1 MPEGNFFHY
10 DQAAVDHLA
19 RKDKKLA
26 AAMQAIGPVRREVM
40 PDLFQALMHAITGQQ
55 ISMAAQRTV
64 WGRLCGLLGEV
75 TPQALL
81 AQPQT
86 ALQALGLSARK
97 VDYMRG
103 IARQV
108 VDGELDPARAW
119 PLWRTP
125 KSAAVLP
132 PCAAS
137 ASGRA
142 EMLLLFSLQRSDIL
156 SYDDLAIRRGLRMLY
171 RHKEMPRERFERY
184 RRRFS
189 PYGSLASLYL
199 WAIAGGA
206 LPELDDPAERK
217 KGISRPAAKLTQ
229 KHGDERLSGPFPFH
243 DKPPACIA
251 SFPCWATDRAPAS
264 P

>member
-1 MPEGNFFHY
+1 MAGRGRTDEGGRRMPEGDFFRY

-40 PDLFQALMHAITGQQ
+40 PNLFQALMHAITGQQ

-75 TPQALL
+75 TPQNLL
-81 AQPQT
+81 ARPQA

-108 VDGELDPARAW
+108 VDGELDLPGMAALEDAEVCRR
-119 PLWRTP
+119 L
-125 KSAAVLP
+125 SALRGIGVWT
-132 PCAAS
+132 
-137 ASGRA
+137 A
-142 EMLLLFSLQRSDIL
+142 EMLLLFSLQRPDIL
-156 SYDDLAIRRGLRMLY
+156 SYDDLAILRGLRMVYHHRSIDRRL
-171 RHKEMPRERFERY
+171 FEKY

-189 PYGSLASLYL
+189 PYGSVASLYL
-199 WAIAGGA
+199 WAVAGGA
-206 LPELDDPAERK
+206 IPEMKDY
-217 KGISRPAAKLTQ
+217 Q
-229 KHGDERLSGPFPFH
+229 
-243 DKPPACIA
+243 PPKQGRRT
-251 SFPCWATDRAPAS
+251 P
-264 P
+264 

>member
-108 VDGELDPARAW
+108 VDGELDLPGM
-119 PLWRTP
+119 
-125 KSAAVLP
+125 AALEDAEVCRRL
-132 PCAAS
+132 AALR
-137 ASGRA
+137 GIGVWTA

-156 SYDDLAIRRGLRMLY
+156 SYDDLPSGAACACSTATKRCRASASRGTAGASRLMVRWPRCICGPSPAGHCRSWTIRRSAKRGD
-171 RHKEMPRERFERY
+171 P
-184 RRRFS
+184 
-189 PYGSLASLYL
+189 
-199 WAIAGGA
+199 A
-206 LPELDDPAERK
+206 LPR
-217 KGISRPAAKLTQ
+217 
-229 KHGDERLSGPFPFH
+229 
-243 DKPPACIA
+243 A
-251 SFPCWATDRAPAS
+251 SKAR
-264 P
+264 

>member
-1 MPEGNFFHY
+1 MAGRGRTDEGGRRMPEGDFFRY

-75 TPQALL
+75 TPQNLL
-81 AQPQT
+81 ARPQA

-108 VDGELDPARAW
+108 VDGELDLPGMAALEDAEVCRR
-119 PLWRTP
+119 L
-125 KSAAVLP
+125 SALRGIGVWT
-132 PCAAS
+132 
-137 ASGRA
+137 A
-142 EMLLLFSLQRSDIL
+142 EMLLLFSLQRPDIL
-156 SYDDLAIRRGLRMLY
+156 SYDDLA
-171 RHKEMPRERFERY
+171 
-184 RRRFS
+184 
-189 PYGSLASLYL
+189 
-199 WAIAGGA
+199 
-206 LPELDDPAERK
+206 DRK
-217 KGISRPAAKLTQ
+217 SVV
-229 KHGDERLSGPFPFH
+229 
-243 DKPPACIA
+243 
-251 SFPCWATDRAPAS
+251 
-264 P
+264 

>member
-1 MPEGNFFHY
+1 MAGKGRPDRRSGIMPEGNFFHY
-10 DQAAVDHLA
+10 DQAAVEHLA

-64 WGRLCGLLGEV
+64 WGRLCALLGEV

-81 AQPQT
+81 AQPPA

-103 IARQV
+103 IAQQV
-108 VDGELDPARAW
+108 VDGELDLPGM
-119 PLWRTP
+119 
-125 KSAAVLP
+125 AALDDAEVCRRL
-132 PCAAS
+132 AALR
-137 ASGRA
+137 GIGVWTA
-142 EMLLLFSLQRSDIL
+142 EMLLLFSLQRPDIL

-206 LPELDDPAERK
+206 LPELDDPAEGK
-217 KGISRPAAKLTQ
+217 KGSGRSSRRVREVSVKA
-229 KHGDERLSGPFPFH
+229 
-243 DKPPACIA
+243 
-251 SFPCWATDRAPAS
+251 
-264 P
+264 

>member
-1 MPEGNFFHY
+1 MPEGDFFRY

-26 AAMQAIGPVRREVM
+26 AAMQTIGPVRREVM

-75 TPQALL
+75 TPQNLL
-81 AQPQT
+81 ARPQA

-103 IARQV
+103 IGV
-108 VDGELDPARAW
+108 W
-119 PLWRTP
+119 T
-125 KSAAVLP
+125 
-132 PCAAS
+132 
-137 ASGRA
+137 A
-142 EMLLLFSLQRSDIL
+142 EMLLLFSLQRPDIL

-206 LPELDDPAERK
+206 LPQLDDPAERG
-217 KGISRPAAKLTQ
+217 KGGVRP
-229 KHGDERLSGPFPFH
+229 SGRGRGTPV
-243 DKPPACIA
+243 K
-251 SFPCWATDRAPAS
+251 S
-264 P
+264 

>member
-1 MPEGNFFHY
+1 MPKSSMAFLSTFTCSGSISVKGSRRGPTFQPIRFMAFF
-10 DQAAVDHLA
+10 
-19 RKDKKLA
+19 
-26 AAMQAIGPVRREVM
+26 
-40 PDLFQALMHAITGQQ
+40 TGMGFTSQKRASQ
-55 ISMAAQRTV
+55 RGRAFSCMSRAFWLAAQRTV

-108 VDGELDPARAW
+108 VDGELDLPGM
-119 PLWRTP
+119 
-125 KSAAVLP
+125 AALEDAEVCRRL
-132 PCAAS
+132 AALR
-137 ASGRA
+137 GIGVWTA
-142 EMLLLFSLQRSDIL
+142 EMLLLFSLQRPDIL

-217 KGISRPAAKLTQ
+217 KGRSRPAASLKSTVT
-229 KHGDERLSGPFPFH
+229 KD
-243 DKPPACIA
+243 
-251 SFPCWATDRAPAS
+251 
-264 P
+264 

>member
-108 VDGELDPARAW
+108 VDGELDLPGM

-137 ASGRA
+137 ASGR
-142 EMLLLFSLQRSDIL
+142 
-156 SYDDLAIRRGLRMLY
+156 
-171 RHKEMPRERFERY
+171 PRCCCF
-184 RRRFS
+184 F
-189 PYGSLASLYL
+189 PC
-199 WAIAGGA
+199 
-206 LPELDDPAERK
+206 
-217 KGISRPAAKLTQ
+217 
-229 KHGDERLSGPFPFH
+229 SGPT
-243 DKPPACIA
+243 
-251 SFPCWATDRAPAS
+251 S
-264 P
+264 

>member
-1 MPEGNFFHY
+1 MLKPGLKPCDEYRDILMAYCRKNIAKYAMPYEIEFREQLPKTLVGKVAYRVLEEEEINR
-10 DQAAVDHLA
+10 LNGE
-19 RKDKKLA
+19 KKNEP
-26 AAMQAIGPVRREVM
+26 G
-40 PDLFQALMHAITGQQ
+40 
-55 ISMAAQRTV
+55 
-64 WGRLCGLLGEV
+64 GRLLGEV

-108 VDGELDPARAW
+108 VDGELDLPGM
-119 PLWRTP
+119 
-125 KSAAVLP
+125 AALEDAEVCRRL
-132 PCAAS
+132 AALR
-137 ASGRA
+137 GIGVWTA
-142 EMLLLFSLQRSDIL
+142 EMLLLFSLQRPDIL

-217 KGISRPAAKLTQ
+217 KGRSRPAASLKSTVT
-229 KHGDERLSGPFPFH
+229 KD
-243 DKPPACIA
+243 
-251 SFPCWATDRAPAS
+251 
-264 P
+264 

>member
-108 VDGELDPARAW
+108 VDGELDLPGMTALEDAEVCRR
-119 PLWRTP
+119 L
-125 KSAAVLP
+125 AALRGIGVWT
-132 PCAAS
+132 
-137 ASGRA
+137 A
-142 EMLLLFSLQRSDIL
+142 EMILLFCLQRPNVF
-156 SYDDLAIRRGLRMLY
+156 SYDDLAIQRGLRMVYHHRKIDRKL
-171 RHKEMPRERFERY
+171 FEKY

-189 PYGSLASLYL
+189 PYCSVASLYL
-199 WAIAGGA
+199 WAAAGGA
-206 LPELDDPAERK
+206 VPGLKDYAPK
-217 KGISRPAAKLTQ
+217 KK
-229 KHGDERLSGPFPFH
+229 
-243 DKPPACIA
+243 
-251 SFPCWATDRAPAS
+251 APAKKAAPAGS
-264 P
+264 HTEKTSKV

>member
-64 WGRLCGLLGEV
+64 WGRLCGLLG
-75 TPQALL
+75 Q
-81 AQPQT
+81 QG
-86 ALQALGLSARK
+86 LQALGLSARK

-108 VDGELDPARAW
+108 VDGELDLPGM
-119 PLWRTP
+119 
-125 KSAAVLP
+125 AALEDAEVCRRL
-132 PCAAS
+132 AALR
-137 ASGRA
+137 GIGVWTA
-142 EMLLLFSLQRSDIL
+142 EMLLLFSLQRPDIL

-217 KGISRPAAKLTQ
+217 KGRSRPAASLKSTVT
-229 KHGDERLSGPFPFH
+229 KD
-243 DKPPACIA
+243 
-251 SFPCWATDRAPAS
+251 
-264 P
+264 

>member
-108 VDGELDPARAW
+108 VDGELDLPGM
-119 PLWRTP
+119 
-125 KSAAVLP
+125 AALEDAEVCRRL
-132 PCAAS
+132 AALR
-137 ASGRA
+137 GIGVWTA
-142 EMLLLFSLQRSDIL
+142 EMLLL
-156 SYDDLAIRRGLRMLY
+156 
-171 RHKEMPRERFERY
+171 
-184 RRRFS
+184 FS

-217 KGISRPAAKLTQ
+217 KGRSRPAASLKSTVT
-229 KHGDERLSGPFPFH
+229 KD
-243 DKPPACIA
+243 
-251 SFPCWATDRAPAS
+251 
-264 P
+264 

>member
-1 MPEGNFFHY
+1 MPEGNFFRY

-40 PDLFQALMHAITGQQ
+40 PDLFLARGKP
-55 ISMAAQRTV
+55 QRTV

-108 VDGELDPARAW
+108 VDGELDLPGM
-119 PLWRTP
+119 
-125 KSAAVLP
+125 AALEDAEVCRRL
-132 PCAAS
+132 AALR
-137 ASGRA
+137 GIGVWTA
-142 EMLLLFSLQRSDIL
+142 EMLLLFSLQRPDIL

-199 WAIAGGA
+199 WAIAGGV

-217 KGISRPAAKLTQ
+217 KGRSRPAASLKSTVT
-229 KHGDERLSGPFPFH
+229 KD
-243 DKPPACIA
+243 
-251 SFPCWATDRAPAS
+251 
-264 P
+264 

>member
-108 VDGELDPARAW
+108 VDGELDLPGM
-119 PLWRTP
+119 
-125 KSAAVLP
+125 AALEDAEVCRRL
-132 PCAAS
+132 AALR
-137 ASGRA
+137 GIGVWTA
-142 EMLLLFSLQRSDIL
+142 EMLLLFSGAACACSTATKRCRASASSGTAGASRLMVRWPRCICGPSPAGHCRSWT
-156 SYDDLAIRRGLRMLY
+156 IRRNEKRGD
-171 RHKEMPRERFERY
+171 P
-184 RRRFS
+184 
-189 PYGSLASLYL
+189 
-199 WAIAGGA
+199 A
-206 LPELDDPAERK
+206 LPR
-217 KGISRPAAKLTQ
+217 
-229 KHGDERLSGPFPFH
+229 
-243 DKPPACIA
+243 A
-251 SFPCWATDRAPAS
+251 SKAR
-264 P
+264 

>member
-1 MPEGNFFHY
+1 MKDTWWFPYEQREMKY
-10 DQAAVDHLA
+10 LSRRDAKMAAVIQRL
-19 RKDKKLA
+19 
-26 AAMQAIGPVRREVM
+26 GPLRREVM
-40 PDLFQALMHAITGQQ
+40 PNLFQALMHAITGQQ

-64 WGRLCGLLGEV
+64 WGRLCALLGEV

-81 AQPQT
+81 AQPQA

-108 VDGELDPARAW
+108 VDGELDLPGM
-119 PLWRTP
+119 
-125 KSAAVLP
+125 AALEDAEVCRRL
-132 PCAAS
+132 AALR
-137 ASGRA
+137 GIGVWTA
-142 EMLLLFSLQRSDIL
+142 EMLLLFSLQRPDIL

-189 PYGSLASLYL
+189 PYGSVASLYL

-217 KGISRPAAKLTQ
+217 KGRPRPAVSLKSSVS
-229 KHGDERLSGPFPFH
+229 KD
-243 DKPPACIA
+243 
-251 SFPCWATDRAPAS
+251 
-264 P
+264 

>member
-108 VDGELDPARAW
+108 VDGELDLPGM
-119 PLWRTP
+119 
-125 KSAAVLP
+125 AALEDAEVCRRL
-132 PCAAS
+132 AALR
-137 ASGRA
+137 GIGVWTA
-142 EMLLLFSLQRSDIL
+142 EMLLLFSLQRPDIL
-156 SYDDLAIRRGLRMLY
+156 SYDDPGHPARPAHALPPQRDAARALRAVPQALLALWFAGLAVSVGHRRRG
-171 RHKEMPRERFERY
+171 
-184 RRRFS
+184 
-189 PYGSLASLYL
+189 
-199 WAIAGGA
+199 IAGAGRSGGA
-206 LPELDDPAERK
+206 Q
-217 KGISRPAAKLTQ
+217 KGEIPPCREPQ
-229 KHGDERLSGPFPFH
+229 KQVTKD
-243 DKPPACIA
+243 
-251 SFPCWATDRAPAS
+251 
-264 P
+264 

>member
-108 VDGELDPARAW
+108 VDGELDLPGM
-119 PLWRTP
+119 
-125 KSAAVLP
+125 AALEDAEVCRRL
-132 PCAAS
+132 AALR
-137 ASGRA
+137 GIGVWTA
-142 EMLLLFSLQRSDIL
+142 EMLLLFSLQRPDIL
-156 SYDDLAIRRGLRMLY
+156 SYDDLAIRARPAHALPPQRDAARALRAVPQALLALWFAGLAVSVG
-171 RHKEMPRERFERY
+171 H
-184 RRRFS
+184 RRR
-189 PYGSLASLYL
+189 
-199 WAIAGGA
+199 A

-217 KGISRPAAKLTQ
+217 KGRSRPAASLKSTVT
-229 KHGDERLSGPFPFH
+229 KD
-243 DKPPACIA
+243 
-251 SFPCWATDRAPAS
+251 
-264 P
+264 